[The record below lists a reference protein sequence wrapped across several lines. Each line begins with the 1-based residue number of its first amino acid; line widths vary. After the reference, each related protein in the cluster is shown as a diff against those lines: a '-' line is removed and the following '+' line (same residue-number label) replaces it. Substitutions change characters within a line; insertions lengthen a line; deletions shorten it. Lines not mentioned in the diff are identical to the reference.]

1 MFFPFPSILACAGNR
16 GDTIAIMAKFKP
28 VKAKNKSTPRVQG
41 GLPCVILL
49 ISGIILVMLFMYW
62 ILSSSH

>member
-1 MFFPFPSILACAGNR
+1 
-16 GDTIAIMAKFKP
+16 MAKFKP
-28 VKAKNKSTPRVQG
+28 VKAKTKSTPRVQG

-49 ISGIILVMLFMYW
+49 ISGVILVMLFMYW

>member
-1 MFFPFPSILACAGNR
+1 
-16 GDTIAIMAKFKP
+16 MAKFKP